1 MCGQRAAGGGR
12 RGLLGQW
19 VVEAAQSGWWVCV
32 WTGQGRTK
40 AQASA
45 QAGQLLRVWAH
56 RRLYYDSH
64 SGGHNEKYVKKV
76 CTRSWPQ

>member
-1 MCGQRAAGGGR
+1 MAGG
-12 RGLLGQW
+12 
-19 VVEAAQSGWWVCV
+19 CV
-32 WTGQGRTK
+32 WMGQGRTK

-64 SGGHNEKYVKKV
+64 SGGHNEKYVKV
-76 CTRSWPQ
+76 CTRSWQQ